1 METKQLEKQL
11 SIWTRLLY
19 VVAGA
24 SITLFFSS
32 FDTQF
37 LGVIWI
43 MLQIAVTS
51 SGFFLLWGKHWKT
64 LPPSKDRANTILGYL
79 LASWLLSLVPGI
91 LGADSLYY
99 IIVFGYAIF
108 ILVIFRRTQK
118 ELFVSDEMFP

>member
-1 METKQLEKQL
+1 METEQLEKQL
-11 SIWTRLLY
+11 SIWNRLLH

-43 MLQIAVTS
+43 VLQIAVTS
-51 SGFFLLWGKHWKT
+51 SGFFLLWGKRWKT
-64 LPPSKDRANTILGYL
+64 LPASKERANTILGYL

-118 ELFVSDEMFP
+118 ELSVSDEMFP